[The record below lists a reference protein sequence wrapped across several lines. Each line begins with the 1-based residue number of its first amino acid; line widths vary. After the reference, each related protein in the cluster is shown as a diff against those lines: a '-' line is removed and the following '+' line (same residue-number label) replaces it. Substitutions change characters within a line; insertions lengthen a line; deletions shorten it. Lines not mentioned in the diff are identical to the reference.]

1 MAGEITTNRTN
12 ETQPEINLQV
22 VSGGFGSYLEGILP
36 PNIAA
41 AAGAFGASVSQ
52 IRNITNVPVEK
63 LAQAAMT
70 IETTKGLNINGSD
83 IPAILSEA
91 DQALTLIALGSGPR
105 GQYTTSDFFGCMS
118 GLPYPLREIYN
129 GIRNIQTQRLHNI
142 YNQLFLAVTWEKARI
157 DIRQPYWYVISKA
170 YVPPTPAA
178 NPPNPNYNPTPPDP
192 EPDPDPPYDDAQYTF
207 APTNSPIYWSHPG
220 SPEEYDWYY
229 SIVLSLGEDGG
240 GYGRGTAPNPAVTIS
255 PNNVNASVI
264 ARPGRDDQ
272 LAASMGG
279 GSFGRVSA
287 DINNGG
293 SYLWAHT
300 IQTNWSAGNIYPNET
315 RPFYPPQDD
324 GWVRSNMPRESVTIQ
339 HPPIET
345 LPVSASGDISTLG
358 KNTGGDVYVDP
369 FFTGGSGKI
378 ASGEPGWSWM
388 NSPVQSY
395 ITQANGEIL
404 DIRTNRPRESFLLNK
419 LWDRTGEQLTREQR
433 ARSIGLSP
441 LPVPKDDFL
450 NRFPTTQIVFTDAV
464 PQFALNTKPH
474 MTAQTLEA
482 IVNLCTSGGQSLVG
496 MMRESR
502 NQNKLTAIGIPLDN
516 NISDTITAKENKQLI
531 ANGLLPGTIPAK
543 LEQVRCDDGAILAPS
558 PIGYYDPNTNLYIV
572 TNPGI
577 QPVIDDDGDSILPP
591 QDPDT
596 VDPDFPVF
604 PPVIPDEPGPGTPI
618 DTGEPDFPGSFGGGG
633 FENIIPTELN
643 PPYFSNNV
651 LSSVYSINEAIDDV
665 IRCNCDCW
673 DEL

>member
-1 MAGEITTNRTN
+1 MAGELTANTTN
-12 ETQPEINLQV
+12 ETQPEINIQLVQ
-22 VSGGFGSYLEGILP
+22 GGFGSYLDGILP
-36 PNIAA
+36 PDIAV
-41 AAGAFGASVSQ
+41 AAGAFGASISQ

-83 IPAILSEA
+83 IPTILSEA
-91 DQALTLIALGSGPR
+91 DQALNLIALGSGPR

-118 GLPYPLREIYN
+118 GLPYPLRETYN
-129 GIRNIQTQRLHNI
+129 TIRSIQTQKLHNI
-142 YNQLFLAVTWEKARI
+142 YYQLFLAVTWEKARI
-157 DIRQPYWYVISKA
+157 DIKQPYWYVISKP
-170 YVPPTPAA
+170 YVPPTASA
-178 NPPNPNYNPTPPDP
+178 NPPNPDYQPDP
-192 EPDPDPPYDDAQYTF
+192 EEPDYDPAEYTF
-207 APTNSPIYWSHPG
+207 APTNSPLYWSDPG
-220 SPEEYDWYY
+220 EPEEYDWYY
-229 SIVLSLGEDGG
+229 SLVLSLGEDGG
-240 GYGRGTAPNPAVTIS
+240 GYGRGTAPNPTITIS
-255 PNNVNASVI
+255 PNNVGASGTTNV
-264 ARPGRDDQ
+264 GRNDE
-272 LAASMGG
+272 LAGSMGRG
-279 GSFGRVSA
+279 TFGRVSA
-287 DINNGG
+287 DISNGG

-300 IQTNWSAGNIYPNET
+300 VQTNWSAGNIYPNQT

-324 GWVRSNMPRESVTIQ
+324 NWVRSNMPRESVTIQ

-345 LPVSASGDISTLG
+345 LPVSPSGAISTAG

-388 NSPVQSY
+388 NSPVKSY
-395 ITQANGEIL
+395 IDQANEEIL
-404 DIRTNRPRESFLLNK
+404 AIRNNRPRESFLLNK

-433 ARSIGLSP
+433 ARSIGLAP
-441 LPVPKDDFL
+441 LPVPKDDNL
-450 NRFPTTQIVFTDAV
+450 NRFPTSQIVFTDAV

-516 NISDTITAKENKQLI
+516 NIPDTITSKENKQLI

-543 LEQVRCDDGAILAPS
+543 LEQVRCADGAILAPT
-558 PIGYYDPNTNLYIV
+558 PVGYYNSGSNLYIV
-572 TNPGI
+572 TNPGL
-577 QPVIDDDGDSILPP
+577 QPVIDDDGDSVLPP

-596 VDPDFPVF
+596 VDPNFPEF
-604 PPVIPDEPGPGTPI
+604 PPIIPGDPGPGTPI

-633 FENIIPTELN
+633 FGDILPPELN
-643 PPYFSNNV
+643 PPFFSNNV

-673 DEL
+673 DDL

>member
-1 MAGEITTNRTN
+1 MAGELTTNTAN
-12 ETQPEINLQV
+12 TTEPEINIQLVQ
-22 VSGGFGSYLEGILP
+22 GGFGSYLDGILP
-36 PNIAA
+36 PDIAV
-41 AAGAFGASVSQ
+41 AAGAFGASISQ

-83 IPAILSEA
+83 IPTILSEA
-91 DQALTLIALGSGPR
+91 DQALNLIALGSGPR

-129 GIRNIQTQRLHNI
+129 TIRSIQTQKLHNI

-157 DIRQPYWYVISKA
+157 DIKQPYWYVISKA
-170 YVPPTPAA
+170 YVPPTASP
-178 NPPNPNYNPTPPDP
+178 NPPNPDYQPDP
-192 EPDPDPPYDDAQYTF
+192 EEPDYDPVEYTF
-207 APTNSPIYWSHPG
+207 APTNSPLYWSAPG
-220 SPEEYDWYY
+220 EPEEYDWYY
-229 SIVLSLGEDGG
+229 SLSLTLGEDGG
-240 GYGRGTAPNPAVTIS
+240 GYGRGTAPNPVVTIS
-255 PNNVNASVI
+255 PNNVGASVI
-264 ARPGRDDQ
+264 ASPGRNDE

-287 DINNGG
+287 DISNGG
-293 SYLWAHT
+293 PYLWAHT
-300 IQTNWSAGNIYPNET
+300 VQTNWSAGNIYPNQT

-324 GWVRSNMPRESVTIQ
+324 NWVRSNMPRESVTIQ

-345 LPVSASGDISTLG
+345 LPVSPSGAISTAG

-388 NSPVQSY
+388 NSPVKSY
-395 ITQANGEIL
+395 IDQANEEIL
-404 DIRTNRPRESFLLNK
+404 AIRNNRPRESFLLNK

-433 ARSIGLSP
+433 ARSIGLAP
-441 LPVPKDDFL
+441 LPVPKDDNL
-450 NRFPTTQIVFTDAV
+450 NRFPTSQIVFTDAV

-516 NISDTITAKENKQLI
+516 NIPDTITSKENKQLI

-543 LEQVRCDDGAILAPS
+543 LEQVRCADGAILAPT
-558 PIGYYDPNTNLYIV
+558 PVGYYNSGTNLYIV
-572 TNPGI
+572 TNPGL
-577 QPVIDDDGDSILPP
+577 QPVINDDGDSVLPP

-596 VDPDFPVF
+596 VDPNFPEF
-604 PPVIPDEPGPGTPI
+604 PPIIPGDPGPGTPI
-618 DTGEPDFPGSFGGGG
+618 DTGEPNFPGSFGGGG
-633 FENIIPTELN
+633 FGDIIPPELN
-643 PPYFSNNV
+643 PPFFSNNV
-651 LSSVYSINEAIDDV
+651 LSSVYSINVAIDDV

-673 DEL
+673 DDL

>member
-1 MAGEITTNRTN
+1 MAGELTSNTSN
-12 ETQPEINLQV
+12 ETQPEINIQLVQ
-22 VSGGFGSYLEGILP
+22 GGFGSYLDGILP
-36 PNIAA
+36 PDIAV
-41 AAGAFGASVSQ
+41 AAGAFGASISQ

-91 DQALTLIALGSGPR
+91 DQALNLIALGSGPR

-118 GLPYPLREIYN
+118 GLPYPLRETYN
-129 GIRNIQTQRLHNI
+129 AIRNIQTQKLHNI

-157 DIRQPYWYVISKA
+157 DIAQPYWYVISKP
-170 YVPPTPAA
+170 YVPPTPGPNTA
-178 NPPNPNYNPTPPDP
+178 NPDYQPDP
-192 EPDPDPPYDDAQYTF
+192 EEPDYNPQEYLY
-207 APTNSPIYWSHPG
+207 APTNSPIIWVDPG
-220 SPEEYDWYY
+220 EPEEYDWYY
-229 SIVLSLGEDGG
+229 SLLLSLGEDGG
-240 GYGRGTAPNPAVTIS
+240 GYGRGTAPNPVVTIS
-255 PNNVNASVI
+255 PNNVGASVT
-264 ARPGRDDQ
+264 ANTGRNDE

-287 DINNGG
+287 EINNGN

-300 IQTNWSAGNIYPNET
+300 VQTNWSAGNIYPNQT
-315 RPFYPPQDD
+315 RPFYPPQDAN
-324 GWVRSNMPRESVTIQ
+324 WVRANMPRETISIQ

-345 LPVSASGDISTLG
+345 LPVSPSGAISTAG
-358 KNTGGDVYVDP
+358 KNTVGDIYVDP
-369 FFTGGSGKI
+369 FFGPSGTG
-378 ASGEPGWSWM
+378 GEPGWPWM

-395 ITQANGEIL
+395 IDQANEEIL
-404 DIRTNRPRESFLLNK
+404 AIRNNRPRESFLLNK

-433 ARSIGLSP
+433 ARSIGLAP
-441 LPVPKDDFL
+441 LPVPKDDNL

-516 NISDTITAKENKQLI
+516 NIPDTITSKENKQLI

-543 LEQVRCDDGAILAPS
+543 LEQVRCADGAILAPS
-558 PIGYYDPNTNLYIV
+558 PVGYYDPGTNLYIV

-577 QPVIDDDGDSILPP
+577 QPVIDDDGGPILPP
-591 QDPDT
+591 PD
-596 VDPDFPVF
+596 VDPVDPNFPVF
-604 PPVIPDEPGPGTPI
+604 PPIIPDNPGPGTPI
-618 DTGEPDFPGSFGGGG
+618 DTGESDFPGSFGGGDFG
-633 FENIIPTELN
+633 TIIPPELN

-673 DEL
+673 DDL

>member
-1 MAGEITTNRTN
+1 MAGELTTNTAN
-12 ETQPEINLQV
+12 TTEPEINIQLVQ
-22 VSGGFGSYLEGILP
+22 GGFGSYLDGILP
-36 PNIAA
+36 PDIAV
-41 AAGAFGASVSQ
+41 AAGAFGASISQ

-83 IPAILSEA
+83 IPTILSEA
-91 DQALTLIALGSGPR
+91 DQALNLIALGSGPR

-129 GIRNIQTQRLHNI
+129 TIRGIQTQKLHNI

-157 DIRQPYWYVISKA
+157 DITQPYWYVISKA
-170 YVPPTPAA
+170 YVPPTASP
-178 NPPNPNYNPTPPDP
+178 NPPNPDYQPDP
-192 EPDPDPPYDDAQYTF
+192 EEPDYDPVEYTF
-207 APTNSPIYWSHPG
+207 APTNSPLYWSAPG
-220 SPEEYDWYY
+220 EPKEYDWYY
-229 SIVLSLGEDGG
+229 SLSLTLGEDGG
-240 GYGRGTAPNPAVTIS
+240 GYGRGTAPNPIVTIR
-255 PNNVNASVI
+255 PNNVGASVI
-264 ARPGRDDQ
+264 TSTGRNDE
-272 LAASMGG
+272 LAGSMGRG
-279 GSFGRVSA
+279 TFGRVSA
-287 DINNGG
+287 DISNGG
-293 SYLWAHT
+293 PYLWAHT
-300 IQTNWSAGNIYPNET
+300 VQTNWSAGNIYPNQT

-324 GWVRSNMPRESVTIQ
+324 NWVRSNMPRESVTIQ

-345 LPVSASGDISTLG
+345 LPVSPSGAISTAG

-388 NSPVQSY
+388 NSPVKSY
-395 ITQANGEIL
+395 IDQANEEIL
-404 DIRTNRPRESFLLNK
+404 AIRNNRPRESFLLNK

-433 ARSIGLSP
+433 ARSIGLAP
-441 LPVPKDDFL
+441 LPVPKDDNL
-450 NRFPTTQIVFTDAV
+450 NRFPTSQIVFTDAV

-516 NISDTITAKENKQLI
+516 NIPDTITSKENKQLI

-543 LEQVRCDDGAILAPS
+543 LEQVRCADGAILAPT
-558 PIGYYDPNTNLYIV
+558 PVGYYNSGTNLYIV
-572 TNPGI
+572 TNPGL
-577 QPVIDDDGDSILPP
+577 QPVINDDGDSVLPP

-596 VDPDFPVF
+596 VDPNFPEF
-604 PPVIPDEPGPGTPI
+604 PPIIPGDPGPGTPI
-618 DTGEPDFPGSFGGGG
+618 DTGEPNFPGSFGGGG
-633 FENIIPTELN
+633 FGDIIPPELN
-643 PPYFSNNV
+643 PPFFSNNV

-673 DEL
+673 DDL

>member
-1 MAGEITTNRTN
+1 MAGELTTNTSN
-12 ETQPEINLQV
+12 ETQPEINIQLVQ
-22 VSGGFGSYLEGILP
+22 GGFGSYLDGILP
-36 PNIAA
+36 PDIAV
-41 AAGAFGASVSQ
+41 AAGAFGASISQ

-83 IPAILSEA
+83 IPTILSEA
-91 DQALTLIALGSGPR
+91 DQALNLIALGSGPR

-118 GLPYPLREIYN
+118 GLPYPLRETYN
-129 GIRNIQTQRLHNI
+129 TIRSIQTQKLHNI
-142 YNQLFLAVTWEKARI
+142 YNQLFLAVTWEKARM
-157 DIRQPYWYVISKA
+157 DIKQPYWYVISKP
-170 YVPPTPAA
+170 YVPPTASA
-178 NPPNPNYNPTPPDP
+178 NPPNPDYQPDP
-192 EPDPDPPYDDAQYTF
+192 EEPDYDPAEYTF
-207 APTNSPIYWSHPG
+207 APTNSPLYWSDPG
-220 SPEEYDWYY
+220 EPEEYDWYY
-229 SIVLSLGEDGG
+229 SLTLTLGEDGG
-240 GYGRGTAPNPAVTIS
+240 GYGRGTAPNPVVKIS
-255 PNNVNASVI
+255 PNNVGASVI
-264 ARPGRDDQ
+264 ASPGRNDE
-272 LAASMGG
+272 LAGSMGRG
-279 GSFGRVSA
+279 TFGRVSA
-287 DINNGG
+287 EVNNGEP
-293 SYLWAHT
+293 YLWAHT
-300 IQTNWSAGNIYPNET
+300 VQTNWSAGNIYPNQT

-324 GWVRSNMPRESVTIQ
+324 GWVRANMPRESITIQ

-345 LPVSASGDISTLG
+345 LPVSSSGAISTAG
-358 KNTGGDVYVDP
+358 QNTGGDVYVDP

-378 ASGEPGWSWM
+378 TSGEPGWSWM

-395 ITQANGEIL
+395 IDQANEEIL
-404 DIRTNRPRESFLLNK
+404 AIRNNRPRESFLLNK

-433 ARSIGLSP
+433 ARSIGLAP
-441 LPVPKDDFL
+441 LPVPKDDNL

-482 IVNLCTSGGQSLVG
+482 IANLCTSGGQSLVG

-516 NISDTITAKENKQLI
+516 NIPDTITPKENKQLI

-543 LEQVRCDDGAILAPS
+543 LEQVRCEDGAILAPS
-558 PIGYYDPNTNLYIV
+558 PVGYYDPNTNLYIV

-596 VDPDFPVF
+596 VDPNFPVF
-604 PPVIPDEPGPGTPI
+604 PPIDPREPGPGTPI
-618 DTGEPDFPGSFGGGG
+618 DTGEPDFPGSFGGGDFG
-633 FENIIPTELN
+633 TIIPPELN

-673 DEL
+673 DDL

>member
-1 MAGEITTNRTN
+1 MAGELTANTTN
-12 ETQPEINLQV
+12 ETQPEINIQLVQ
-22 VSGGFGSYLEGILP
+22 GGFGSYLDGILP
-36 PNIAA
+36 PDIAV
-41 AAGAFGASVSQ
+41 AAGAFGASISQ

-83 IPAILSEA
+83 IPTILSEA
-91 DQALTLIALGSGPR
+91 DQALNLIALGSGPR

-118 GLPYPLREIYN
+118 GLPYPLRETYN
-129 GIRNIQTQRLHNI
+129 TIRSIQTQKLHNI

-157 DIRQPYWYVISKA
+157 DIKQPYWYVISKP
-170 YVPPTPAA
+170 YVPPTASA
-178 NPPNPNYNPTPPDP
+178 NPPNPDYQPDP
-192 EPDPDPPYDDAQYTF
+192 EEPDYDPAEYTF
-207 APTNSPIYWSHPG
+207 APTNSPLYWSDPG
-220 SPEEYDWYY
+220 EPEEYDWYY
-229 SIVLSLGEDGG
+229 SLVLSLGEDGG
-240 GYGRGTAPNPAVTIS
+240 GYGRGTAPNPTITIS
-255 PNNVNASVI
+255 PNNVGASGTTNV
-264 ARPGRDDQ
+264 GRNDE
-272 LAASMGG
+272 LAGSMGRG
-279 GSFGRVSA
+279 TFGRVSA
-287 DINNGG
+287 DISNGG

-300 IQTNWSAGNIYPNET
+300 VQTNWSAGNIYPNQT

-324 GWVRSNMPRESVTIQ
+324 NWVRSNMPRESVTIQ

-345 LPVSASGDISTLG
+345 LPVSPSGAISTAG

-388 NSPVQSY
+388 NSPVKSY
-395 ITQANGEIL
+395 IDQANEEIL
-404 DIRTNRPRESFLLNK
+404 AIRNNRPRESFLLNK

-433 ARSIGLSP
+433 ARSIGLAP
-441 LPVPKDDFL
+441 LPVPKDDNL
-450 NRFPTTQIVFTDAV
+450 NRFPTSQIVFTDAV

-516 NISDTITAKENKQLI
+516 NIPDTITSKENKQLI

-543 LEQVRCDDGAILAPS
+543 LEQVRCADGAILAPT
-558 PIGYYDPNTNLYIV
+558 PVGYYNSGSNLYIV
-572 TNPGI
+572 TNPGL
-577 QPVIDDDGDSILPP
+577 QPVIDDDGDSVLPP

-596 VDPDFPVF
+596 VDPNFPEF
-604 PPVIPDEPGPGTPI
+604 PPIIPGDPGPGTPI

-633 FENIIPTELN
+633 FGDIIPPELN
-643 PPYFSNNV
+643 PPFFSNNV

-673 DEL
+673 DDL

>member
-1 MAGEITTNRTN
+1 MAGELTANTTN
-12 ETQPEINLQV
+12 ETQPEINIQLVQ
-22 VSGGFGSYLEGILP
+22 GGFGSYLDGILP
-36 PNIAA
+36 PDIAV
-41 AAGAFGASVSQ
+41 AAGAFGASISQ

-83 IPAILSEA
+83 IPTILSEA
-91 DQALTLIALGSGPR
+91 DQALNLIALGSGPR

-118 GLPYPLREIYN
+118 GLPYPLRETYN
-129 GIRNIQTQRLHNI
+129 TIRSIQTQKLHNI

-157 DIRQPYWYVISKA
+157 DIKQPYWYVISKP
-170 YVPPTPAA
+170 YVPPTASA
-178 NPPNPNYNPTPPDP
+178 NPPNPDYQPDP
-192 EPDPDPPYDDAQYTF
+192 EEPDYDPAEYTF
-207 APTNSPIYWSHPG
+207 APTNSPLYWSDPG
-220 SPEEYDWYY
+220 EPEEYDWYY
-229 SIVLSLGEDGG
+229 SLVLSLGEDGG
-240 GYGRGTAPNPAVTIS
+240 GYGRGTAPNPVVTIS
-255 PNNVNASVI
+255 PNNVGASVI
-264 ARPGRDDQ
+264 TSTGRNDE
-272 LAASMGG
+272 LAGSMGRG
-279 GSFGRVSA
+279 TFGRVSA
-287 DINNGG
+287 EVNNGG

-300 IQTNWSAGNIYPNET
+300 VQTNWSAGNIYPNQT

-324 GWVRSNMPRESVTIQ
+324 NWVRSNMPRESVTIQ

-345 LPVSASGDISTLG
+345 LPVSPSGAISTAG

-388 NSPVQSY
+388 NSPVKSY
-395 ITQANGEIL
+395 IDQANEEIL
-404 DIRTNRPRESFLLNK
+404 AIRNNRPRESFLLNK

-433 ARSIGLSP
+433 ARSIGLAP
-441 LPVPKDDFL
+441 LPVPKDDNL
-450 NRFPTTQIVFTDAV
+450 NRFPTSQIVFTDAV

-516 NISDTITAKENKQLI
+516 NIPDTITSKENKQLI

-543 LEQVRCDDGAILAPS
+543 LEQVRCADGAILAPT
-558 PIGYYDPNTNLYIV
+558 PVGYYNSGSNLYIV
-572 TNPGI
+572 TNPGL
-577 QPVIDDDGDSILPP
+577 QPVIDDDGDSVLPP

-596 VDPDFPVF
+596 VDPNFPEF
-604 PPVIPDEPGPGTPI
+604 PPIIPGDPGPGTPI

-633 FENIIPTELN
+633 FGDILPPELN
-643 PPYFSNNV
+643 PPFFSNNV

-673 DEL
+673 DDL

>member
-1 MAGEITTNRTN
+1 MAGELTANTTN
-12 ETQPEINLQV
+12 ETQPEINIQLVQ
-22 VSGGFGSYLEGILP
+22 GGFGSYLDGILP
-36 PNIAA
+36 PDIAV
-41 AAGAFGASVSQ
+41 AAGAFGASISQ

-83 IPAILSEA
+83 IPTILSEA
-91 DQALTLIALGSGPR
+91 DQALNLIALGSGPR

-129 GIRNIQTQRLHNI
+129 TIRGIQTQKLHNI

-157 DIRQPYWYVISKA
+157 DITQPYWYVISKA
-170 YVPPTPAA
+170 YVPPTASP
-178 NPPNPNYNPTPPDP
+178 NPPNPDYQPDP
-192 EPDPDPPYDDAQYTF
+192 EEPDYDPVEYTF
-207 APTNSPIYWSHPG
+207 APTNSPLYWSAPG
-220 SPEEYDWYY
+220 EPEEYDWYY
-229 SIVLSLGEDGG
+229 SLSLTLGEDGG
-240 GYGRGTAPNPAVTIS
+240 GYGRGTAPNPIVTIR
-255 PNNVNASVI
+255 PNNVGASVI
-264 ARPGRDDQ
+264 TSTGRNDE
-272 LAASMGG
+272 LAGSMGRG
-279 GSFGRVSA
+279 TFGRVSA
-287 DINNGG
+287 DISNGG
-293 SYLWAHT
+293 PYLWAHT
-300 IQTNWSAGNIYPNET
+300 VQTNWSAGNIYPNQT

-324 GWVRSNMPRESVTIQ
+324 NWVRSNMPRESVTIQ

-345 LPVSASGDISTLG
+345 LPVSPSGAISTAG

-388 NSPVQSY
+388 NSPVKSY
-395 ITQANGEIL
+395 IDQANEEIL
-404 DIRTNRPRESFLLNK
+404 AIRNNRPRESFLLNK

-433 ARSIGLSP
+433 ARSIGLAP
-441 LPVPKDDFL
+441 LPVPKDDNL
-450 NRFPTTQIVFTDAV
+450 NRFPTSQIVFTDAV

-516 NISDTITAKENKQLI
+516 NIPDTITSKENKQLI

-543 LEQVRCDDGAILAPS
+543 LEQVRCADGAILAPT
-558 PIGYYDPNTNLYIV
+558 PVGYYNSGTNLYIV
-572 TNPGI
+572 TNPGL
-577 QPVIDDDGDSILPP
+577 QPVINDDGDSVLPP

-596 VDPDFPVF
+596 VDPNFPEF
-604 PPVIPDEPGPGTPI
+604 PPIIPGDPGPGTPI
-618 DTGEPDFPGSFGGGG
+618 DTGEPNFPGSFGGGG
-633 FENIIPTELN
+633 FGDIIPPELN

-673 DEL
+673 DDL

>member
-1 MAGEITTNRTN
+1 MAGELTANTTN
-12 ETQPEINLQV
+12 ETQPEINIQLVQ
-22 VSGGFGSYLEGILP
+22 GGFGSYLDGILP
-36 PNIAA
+36 PDIAV
-41 AAGAFGASVSQ
+41 AAGAFGASISQ

-83 IPAILSEA
+83 IPTILSEA
-91 DQALTLIALGSGPR
+91 DQALNLIALGSGPR

-118 GLPYPLREIYN
+118 GLPYPLRETYN
-129 GIRNIQTQRLHNI
+129 TIRSIQTQKLHNI

-157 DIRQPYWYVISKA
+157 DIKQPYWYVISKP
-170 YVPPTPAA
+170 YVPPTASA
-178 NPPNPNYNPTPPDP
+178 NPPNPDYQPDP
-192 EPDPDPPYDDAQYTF
+192 EEPDYDPAEYTF
-207 APTNSPIYWSHPG
+207 APTNSPLYWSDPG
-220 SPEEYDWYY
+220 EPEEYDWYY
-229 SIVLSLGEDGG
+229 SLVLSLGEDGG
-240 GYGRGTAPNPAVTIS
+240 GYGRGTAPNPIVTIR
-255 PNNVNASVI
+255 PNNVGASVI
-264 ARPGRDDQ
+264 TSTGRNDE
-272 LAASMGG
+272 LAGSMGRG
-279 GSFGRVSA
+279 TFGRVSA
-287 DINNGG
+287 DISNGG
-293 SYLWAHT
+293 PYLWAHT
-300 IQTNWSAGNIYPNET
+300 VQTNWSAGNIYPNQT

-324 GWVRSNMPRESVTIQ
+324 NWVRSNMPRESVTIQ

-345 LPVSASGDISTLG
+345 LPVSPSGAISTAG

-378 ASGEPGWSWM
+378 ASGEPGWAWM
-388 NSPVQSY
+388 NSPVKSY
-395 ITQANGEIL
+395 IDQANEEIL
-404 DIRTNRPRESFLLNK
+404 AIRNNRPRESFLLNK

-433 ARSIGLSP
+433 ARSIGLAP
-441 LPVPKDDFL
+441 LPVPKDDNL
-450 NRFPTTQIVFTDAV
+450 NRFPTSQIVFTDAV

-516 NISDTITAKENKQLI
+516 NIPDTITSKENKQLI

-543 LEQVRCDDGAILAPS
+543 LEQVRCADGAILAPT
-558 PIGYYDPNTNLYIV
+558 PVGYYNSGTNLYIV
-572 TNPGI
+572 TNPGL
-577 QPVIDDDGDSILPP
+577 QPVINDDGDSVLPP

-596 VDPDFPVF
+596 VDPNFPEF
-604 PPVIPDEPGPGTPI
+604 PPIIPGDPGPGTPI

-633 FENIIPTELN
+633 FGDIIPPELN
-643 PPYFSNNV
+643 PPFFSNNV

>member
-1 MAGEITTNRTN
+1 MAGELTTNTAN
-12 ETQPEINLQV
+12 TTEPEINLQV
-22 VSGGFGSYLEGILP
+22 ISRGFGSYLDGILP
-36 PNIAA
+36 PDIAA

-83 IPAILSEA
+83 IPTILSEA
-91 DQALTLIALGSGPR
+91 DQALNLIALGSGPR

-129 GIRNIQTQRLHNI
+129 TIRSIQTQKLHNI

-157 DIRQPYWYVISKA
+157 DIKQPYWYVISKP
-170 YVPPTPAA
+170 YVPPTPGPNTA
-178 NPPNPNYNPTPPDP
+178 NPDYQPDP
-192 EPDPDPPYDDAQYTF
+192 EEPDYDPQEYLY
-207 APTNSPIYWSHPG
+207 APTNSPIIWVDPG
-220 SPEEYDWYY
+220 EPEEYDWYY
-229 SIVLSLGEDGG
+229 SLTLNLGEDGG
-240 GYGRGTAPNPAVTIS
+240 GYGRGTAPNPAVVIS
-255 PNNVNASVI
+255 PNNVGASVVTTV
-264 ARPGRDDQ
+264 GRDDAT
-272 LAASMGG
+272 AASMGG
-279 GSFGRVSA
+279 GTFGRVSA

-300 IQTNWSAGNIYPNET
+300 VQTNWSAGNIYPNQT
-315 RPFYPPQDD
+315 VPFYPPQSD
-324 GWVRSNMPRESVTIQ
+324 GWVQSNMPRESITIQ

-345 LPVSASGDISTLG
+345 LPVSASGAISTSG
-358 KNTGGDVYVDP
+358 QNTGGDIYVDP
-369 FFTGGSGKI
+369 FFTGGSGLI

-395 ITQANGEIL
+395 IDQANEEIL
-404 DIRTNRPRESFLLNK
+404 AIRNNRPRESFLLNK

-441 LPVPKDDFL
+441 LPVPKDDNL

-516 NISDTITAKENKQLI
+516 NIPDTITAKENKQLI

-558 PIGYYDPNTNLYIV
+558 PIGYYNPGTNLYIV

-577 QPVIDDDGDSILPP
+577 VPVVDDDGNTILPP
-591 QDPDT
+591 PDVDA

-604 PPVIPDEPGPGTPI
+604 PPIIPGDPGPGTPI
-618 DTGEPDFPGSFGGGG
+618 DTGEPDFPGSFGGGDFG
-633 FENIIPTELN
+633 TIIPPELN

-673 DEL
+673 DDL

>member
-1 MAGEITTNRTN
+1 MAGELTTNTAN
-12 ETQPEINLQV
+12 TTEPEINIQLVQ
-22 VSGGFGSYLEGILP
+22 GGFGSYLDGILP
-36 PNIAA
+36 PDIAV
-41 AAGAFGASVSQ
+41 AAGAFGASISQ

-83 IPAILSEA
+83 IPTILSEA
-91 DQALTLIALGSGPR
+91 DQALNLIALGSGPR

-129 GIRNIQTQRLHNI
+129 TIRGIQTQKLHNI

-157 DIRQPYWYVISKA
+157 DITQPYWYVISKA
-170 YVPPTPAA
+170 YVPPTASP
-178 NPPNPNYNPTPPDP
+178 NPPNPDYQPDP
-192 EPDPDPPYDDAQYTF
+192 EEPDYDPVEYTF
-207 APTNSPIYWSHPG
+207 APTNSPLYWSAPG
-220 SPEEYDWYY
+220 EPEEYDWYY
-229 SIVLSLGEDGG
+229 SLSLTLGEDGG
-240 GYGRGTAPNPAVTIS
+240 GYGRGTAPNPIVTIR
-255 PNNVNASVI
+255 PNNVGASVI
-264 ARPGRDDQ
+264 TSTGRNDE
-272 LAASMGG
+272 LAGSMGRG
-279 GSFGRVSA
+279 TFGRVSA
-287 DINNGG
+287 DISNGG
-293 SYLWAHT
+293 PYLWAHT
-300 IQTNWSAGNIYPNET
+300 VQTNWSAGNIYPNQT

-324 GWVRSNMPRESVTIQ
+324 NWVRSNMPRESVTIQ

-345 LPVSASGDISTLG
+345 LPVSPSGAISTAG

-388 NSPVQSY
+388 NSPVKSY
-395 ITQANGEIL
+395 IDQANEEIL
-404 DIRTNRPRESFLLNK
+404 AIRNNRPRESFLLNK

-433 ARSIGLSP
+433 ARSIGLAP
-441 LPVPKDDFL
+441 LPVPKDDNL
-450 NRFPTTQIVFTDAV
+450 NRFPTSQIVFTDAV

-516 NISDTITAKENKQLI
+516 NIPDTITSKENKQLI

-543 LEQVRCDDGAILAPS
+543 LEQVRCADGAILAPT
-558 PIGYYDPNTNLYIV
+558 PVGYYNSGTNLYIV
-572 TNPGI
+572 TNPGL
-577 QPVIDDDGDSILPP
+577 QPVINDDGDSVLPP

-596 VDPDFPVF
+596 VDPNFPEF
-604 PPVIPDEPGPGTPI
+604 PPIIPGDPGPGTPI
-618 DTGEPDFPGSFGGGG
+618 DTGEPNFPGSFGGGG
-633 FENIIPTELN
+633 FGDIIPPELN
-643 PPYFSNNV
+643 PPFFSNNV

-673 DEL
+673 DDL

>member
-1 MAGEITTNRTN
+1 MAGELTANTTN
-12 ETQPEINLQV
+12 ETQPEINIQLVQ
-22 VSGGFGSYLEGILP
+22 GGFGSYLDGILP
-36 PNIAA
+36 PDIAV
-41 AAGAFGASVSQ
+41 AAGAFGASISQ

-83 IPAILSEA
+83 IPTILSEA
-91 DQALTLIALGSGPR
+91 DQALNLIALGSGPR

-118 GLPYPLREIYN
+118 GLPYPLRETYN
-129 GIRNIQTQRLHNI
+129 TIRSIQTQKLHNI

-157 DIRQPYWYVISKA
+157 DIKQPYWYVISKP
-170 YVPPTPAA
+170 YVPPTASA
-178 NPPNPNYNPTPPDP
+178 NPPNPDYQPDP
-192 EPDPDPPYDDAQYTF
+192 EEPDYDPAEYTF
-207 APTNSPIYWSHPG
+207 APTNSPLYWSDPG
-220 SPEEYDWYY
+220 EPEEYDWYY
-229 SIVLSLGEDGG
+229 SLVLSLGEDGG
-240 GYGRGTAPNPAVTIS
+240 GYGRGTAPNPVVTIS
-255 PNNVNASVI
+255 PNNVGASVI
-264 ARPGRDDQ
+264 TSTGRNDE
-272 LAASMGG
+272 LAGSMGRG
-279 GSFGRVSA
+279 TFGRVSA
-287 DINNGG
+287 DISNGG

-300 IQTNWSAGNIYPNET
+300 VQTNWSAGNIYPNQT

-324 GWVRSNMPRESVTIQ
+324 NWVRSNMPRESVTIQ

-345 LPVSASGDISTLG
+345 LPVSPSGAISTAG

-388 NSPVQSY
+388 NSPVKSY
-395 ITQANGEIL
+395 IDQANEEIL
-404 DIRTNRPRESFLLNK
+404 AIRNNRPRESFLLNK

-433 ARSIGLSP
+433 ARSIGLAP
-441 LPVPKDDFL
+441 LPVPKDDNL
-450 NRFPTTQIVFTDAV
+450 NRFPTSQIVFTDAV

-516 NISDTITAKENKQLI
+516 NIPDTITPKENKQLI

-543 LEQVRCDDGAILAPS
+543 LEQVRCADGAILAPT
-558 PIGYYDPNTNLYIV
+558 PVGYYNSGSNLYIV
-572 TNPGI
+572 TNPGL
-577 QPVIDDDGDSILPP
+577 QPVIDDDGDSVLPP

-596 VDPDFPVF
+596 VDPNFPEF
-604 PPVIPDEPGPGTPI
+604 PPIIPGDPGPGTPI

-633 FENIIPTELN
+633 FGDIFPPELN
-643 PPYFSNNV
+643 PPFFSNNV

-673 DEL
+673 DDL

>member
-1 MAGEITTNRTN
+1 MAGELTANTTN
-12 ETQPEINLQV
+12 ETQPEINIQLVQ
-22 VSGGFGSYLEGILP
+22 GGFGSYLDGILP
-36 PNIAA
+36 PDIAV
-41 AAGAFGASVSQ
+41 AAGAFGASISQ

-83 IPAILSEA
+83 IPTILSEA
-91 DQALTLIALGSGPR
+91 DQALNLIALGSGPR

-129 GIRNIQTQRLHNI
+129 TIRGIQTQKLHNI

-157 DIRQPYWYVISKA
+157 DITQPYWYVISKA
-170 YVPPTPAA
+170 YVPPTASP
-178 NPPNPNYNPTPPDP
+178 NPPNPDYQPDP
-192 EPDPDPPYDDAQYTF
+192 EEPDYDPVEYTF
-207 APTNSPIYWSHPG
+207 APTNSPLYWSAPG
-220 SPEEYDWYY
+220 EPEEYDWYY
-229 SIVLSLGEDGG
+229 SLSLTLGEDGG
-240 GYGRGTAPNPAVTIS
+240 GYGRGTAPNPIVTIR
-255 PNNVNASVI
+255 PNNVGASVI
-264 ARPGRDDQ
+264 TSTGRNDE
-272 LAASMGG
+272 LAGSMGRG
-279 GSFGRVSA
+279 TFGRVSA
-287 DINNGG
+287 DISNGG
-293 SYLWAHT
+293 PYLWAHT
-300 IQTNWSAGNIYPNET
+300 VQTNWSAGNIYPNQT

-324 GWVRSNMPRESVTIQ
+324 NWVRSNMPRESVTIQ

-345 LPVSASGDISTLG
+345 LPVSPSGAISTAG

-388 NSPVQSY
+388 NSPVKSY
-395 ITQANGEIL
+395 IDQANEEIL
-404 DIRTNRPRESFLLNK
+404 AIRNNRPRESFLLNK

-433 ARSIGLSP
+433 ARSIGLAP
-441 LPVPKDDFL
+441 LPVPKDDNL
-450 NRFPTTQIVFTDAV
+450 NRFPTSQIVFTDAV

-516 NISDTITAKENKQLI
+516 NIPDTITSKENKQLI

-543 LEQVRCDDGAILAPS
+543 LEQVRCADGAILAPT
-558 PIGYYDPNTNLYIV
+558 PVGYYNSGTNLYIV
-572 TNPGI
+572 TNPGL
-577 QPVIDDDGDSILPP
+577 QPVINDDGDSVLPP

-596 VDPDFPVF
+596 VDPNFPEF
-604 PPVIPDEPGPGTPI
+604 PPIIPGDPGPGTPI
-618 DTGEPDFPGSFGGGG
+618 DTGEPNFPGSFGGGG
-633 FENIIPTELN
+633 FGDIIPPELN
-643 PPYFSNNV
+643 PPFFSNNV

-673 DEL
+673 DDL

>member
-1 MAGEITTNRTN
+1 MAGELTANTTN
-12 ETQPEINLQV
+12 ETQPEINIQLVQ
-22 VSGGFGSYLEGILP
+22 GGFGSYLDGILP
-36 PNIAA
+36 PDIAV
-41 AAGAFGASVSQ
+41 AAGAFGASINQ
-52 IRNITNVPVEK
+52 IRNVTNVPVEK

-83 IPAILSEA
+83 IPTILAEA
-91 DQALTLIALGSGPR
+91 DQALNLIALGSGPR

-129 GIRNIQTQRLHNI
+129 SIRSIQTQKLHNI

-157 DIRQPYWYVISKA
+157 DIKQPYWYVISKP
-170 YVPPTPAA
+170 YVPPTASA
-178 NPPNPNYNPTPPDP
+178 NPPNPNYQ
-192 EPDPDPPYDDAQYTF
+192 PDPDQPNYDPAEYTF
-207 APTNSPIYWSHPG
+207 APTDSPLYWSDPG
-220 SPEEYDWYY
+220 EPEEYDWYY
-229 SIVLSLGEDGG
+229 SLTLSLGQDGG
-240 GYGRGTAPNPAVTIS
+240 GYGRGTAPNPVVTVA
-255 PNNVNASVI
+255 PNNVGASV
-264 ARPGRDDQ
+264 ATTVGRDDQ
-272 LAASMGG
+272 YAASMGG
-279 GSFGRVSA
+279 GSFGRVGA
-287 DINNGG
+287 EINNGG
-293 SYLWAHT
+293 SHLWAHT
-300 IQTNWSAGNIYPNET
+300 VQTNWSAGNIYPNQT

-324 GWVRSNMPRESVTIQ
+324 GWVRANMPRESITIQ

-345 LPVSASGDISTLG
+345 LPVSVSGAISTSG
-358 KNTGGDVYVDP
+358 QNTSGDVYVDP
-369 FFTGGSGKI
+369 FFTGGSGLI
-378 ASGEPGWSWM
+378 VSGESGWSWM

-395 ITQANGEIL
+395 IDQANEEIL
-404 DIRTNRPRESFLLNK
+404 AIRNNKPRESFLLNK

-433 ARSIGLSP
+433 ARSIGLAP
-441 LPVPKDDFL
+441 LPVPKDDNI

-464 PQFALNTKPH
+464 PQYALNTKPH

-516 NISDTITAKENKQLI
+516 NIPDTITPKENKQLI

-543 LEQVRCDDGAILAPS
+543 LEQVRCADGAILAPS
-558 PIGYYDPNTNLYIV
+558 PVGYYDPGTNAYVI

-577 QPVIDDDGDSILPP
+577 QPVIDNNGTSILPP
-591 QDPDT
+591 QDPDL
-596 VDPDFPVF
+596 VDPNFPVF
-604 PPVIPDEPGPGTPI
+604 PPILPDNPGPGTPI
-618 DTGEPDFPGSFGGGG
+618 DTGEPDFPGSFGGGDFG
-633 FENIIPTELN
+633 TVIPPELN

-673 DEL
+673 DDL

>member
-1 MAGEITTNRTN
+1 MAGELTTNTAN
-12 ETQPEINLQV
+12 ETQPEINIQLVQ
-22 VSGGFGSYLEGILP
+22 GGFGSYLDGILP
-36 PNIAA
+36 PDIAV
-41 AAGAFGASVSQ
+41 AAGAFGASISQ

-83 IPAILSEA
+83 IPTILSEA
-91 DQALTLIALGSGPR
+91 DQALNLIALGSGPR

-118 GLPYPLREIYN
+118 GLPYPLRETYN
-129 GIRNIQTQRLHNI
+129 AIRSIQTQKLHNI

-157 DIRQPYWYVISKA
+157 DITQPYWYVISKP
-170 YVPPTPAA
+170 YVPPTASA
-178 NPPNPNYNPTPPDP
+178 NPPNPNYQPDP
-192 EPDPDPPYDDAQYTF
+192 TQPNYDPNQYTF
-207 APTNSPIYWSHPG
+207 APTNSPLYWSSPG

-229 SIVLSLGEDGG
+229 SLSLTLGEDGG
-240 GYGRGTAPNPAVTIS
+240 GYGRGTAPNPVVTIS
-255 PNNVNASVI
+255 PNNVGAAVI
-264 ARPGRDDQ
+264 ATPGRNDE

-279 GSFGRVSA
+279 GSFGRISTEI
-287 DINNGG
+287 DNGIP
-293 SYLWAHT
+293 YIWANT
-300 IQTNWSAGNIYPNET
+300 VQTNWSSGNIYPNQT
-315 RPFYPPQDD
+315 RPFYPPQDAS
-324 GWVRSNMPRESVTIQ
+324 WVRANMPREKISIQ

-345 LPVSASGDISTLG
+345 LPVSPSGAISTAG
-358 KNTGGDVYVDP
+358 KNTAGDTYVDK
-369 FFTGGSGKI
+369 FFIGGTGLIS
-378 ASGEPGWSWM
+378 SGEPGWSWM

-395 ITQANGEIL
+395 IDQANEEIL
-404 DIRTNRPRESFLLNK
+404 AIRNNRPRESSLLNK

-433 ARSIGLSP
+433 ARSIGLAP
-441 LPVPKDDFL
+441 LPVPRDDNL

-516 NISDTITAKENKQLI
+516 NIPDTITSKENKQLI

-543 LEQVRCDDGAILAPS
+543 LEQVRCADGAILAPS
-558 PIGYYDPNTNLYIV
+558 PVGYYDPGTNLYIV

-596 VDPDFPVF
+596 VDPNFPVF
-604 PPVIPDEPGPGTPI
+604 PPIIPDNPGPGTPI
-618 DTGEPDFPGSFGGGG
+618 DTGEPDFPGSFGGGDFG
-633 FENIIPTELN
+633 TIILPELN

-673 DEL
+673 DDL

>member
-1 MAGEITTNRTN
+1 MAGELTANTTN
-12 ETQPEINLQV
+12 ETQPEINIQLVQ
-22 VSGGFGSYLEGILP
+22 GGFGSYLDGILP
-36 PNIAA
+36 PDIAV
-41 AAGAFGASVSQ
+41 AAGAFGASISQ

-83 IPAILSEA
+83 IPTILSEA
-91 DQALTLIALGSGPR
+91 DQALNLIALGSGPR

-118 GLPYPLREIYN
+118 GLPYPLRETYN
-129 GIRNIQTQRLHNI
+129 TIRSIQTQKLHNI

-157 DIRQPYWYVISKA
+157 DIKQPYWYVISKA
-170 YVPPTPAA
+170 YVPPTASP
-178 NPPNPNYNPTPPDP
+178 NPPNPDYQPDP
-192 EPDPDPPYDDAQYTF
+192 EEPDYDPVEYTF
-207 APTNSPIYWSHPG
+207 APTNSPLYWSAPG
-220 SPEEYDWYY
+220 EPEEYDWYY
-229 SIVLSLGEDGG
+229 SLSLTLGEDGG
-240 GYGRGTAPNPAVTIS
+240 GYGRGTAPNPIVTIR
-255 PNNVNASVI
+255 PNNVGAYVI
-264 ARPGRDDQ
+264 TSTGRNDE
-272 LAASMGG
+272 LAGSMGRG
-279 GSFGRVSA
+279 TFGRVSA
-287 DINNGG
+287 DISNGG
-293 SYLWAHT
+293 PYLWAHT
-300 IQTNWSAGNIYPNET
+300 VQTNWSAGNIYPNQT

-324 GWVRSNMPRESVTIQ
+324 NWVRSNMPRESVTIQ

-345 LPVSASGDISTLG
+345 LPVSPSGAISTAG

-388 NSPVQSY
+388 NSPVKSY
-395 ITQANGEIL
+395 IDQANEEIL
-404 DIRTNRPRESFLLNK
+404 AIRNNRPRESFLLNK

-433 ARSIGLSP
+433 ARSIGLAP
-441 LPVPKDDFL
+441 LPVPKDDNL
-450 NRFPTTQIVFTDAV
+450 NRFPTSQIVFTDAV

-516 NISDTITAKENKQLI
+516 NIPDTITSKENKQLI

-543 LEQVRCDDGAILAPS
+543 LEQVRCADGAILAPT
-558 PIGYYDPNTNLYIV
+558 PVGYYNSGSNLYIV
-572 TNPGI
+572 TNPGL
-577 QPVIDDDGDSILPP
+577 QPVIDDDGDSVLPP

-596 VDPDFPVF
+596 VDPNFPEF
-604 PPVIPDEPGPGTPI
+604 PPIIPGDPGPGTPI

-633 FENIIPTELN
+633 FGDILPPELN
-643 PPYFSNNV
+643 PPFFSNNV

-673 DEL
+673 DDL

>member
-1 MAGEITTNRTN
+1 MAGELTANTTN
-12 ETQPEINLQV
+12 ETQPEINIQLVQ
-22 VSGGFGSYLEGILP
+22 GGFGSYLDGILP
-36 PNIAA
+36 PDIAV
-41 AAGAFGASVSQ
+41 AAGAFGASISQ

-83 IPAILSEA
+83 IPTILSEA
-91 DQALTLIALGSGPR
+91 DQALNLIALGSGPR

-118 GLPYPLREIYN
+118 GLPYPLRETYN
-129 GIRNIQTQRLHNI
+129 TIRSIQTQKLHNI

-157 DIRQPYWYVISKA
+157 DIKQPYWYVISKA
-170 YVPPTPAA
+170 YVPPTASP
-178 NPPNPNYNPTPPDP
+178 NPPNPDYQPDP
-192 EPDPDPPYDDAQYTF
+192 EEPDYDPVEYTF
-207 APTNSPIYWSHPG
+207 APTNSPLYWSAPG
-220 SPEEYDWYY
+220 EPEEYDWYY
-229 SIVLSLGEDGG
+229 SLSLTLGEDGG
-240 GYGRGTAPNPAVTIS
+240 GYGRGTAPNPIVTIR
-255 PNNVNASVI
+255 PNNVGASVI
-264 ARPGRDDQ
+264 TSTGRNDE
-272 LAASMGG
+272 LAGSMGRG
-279 GSFGRVSA
+279 TFGRVSA
-287 DINNGG
+287 DISNGG
-293 SYLWAHT
+293 PYLWAHT
-300 IQTNWSAGNIYPNET
+300 VQTNWSAGNIYPNQT

-324 GWVRSNMPRESVTIQ
+324 NWVRSNMPRESVTIQ

-345 LPVSASGDISTLG
+345 LPVSPSGAISTAG

-388 NSPVQSY
+388 NSPVKSY
-395 ITQANGEIL
+395 IDQANEEIL
-404 DIRTNRPRESFLLNK
+404 AIRNNRPRESFLLNK

-433 ARSIGLSP
+433 ARSIGLAP
-441 LPVPKDDFL
+441 LPVPKDDNL

-516 NISDTITAKENKQLI
+516 NIPDTITSKENKQLI

-543 LEQVRCDDGAILAPS
+543 LEQVRCADGAILAPT
-558 PIGYYDPNTNLYIV
+558 PVGYYNSGTNLYIV
-572 TNPGI
+572 TNPGL
-577 QPVIDDDGDSILPP
+577 QPVINDDGDSVLPP

-596 VDPDFPVF
+596 VDPNFPEF
-604 PPVIPDEPGPGTPI
+604 PPIIPGDPGPGTPI
-618 DTGEPDFPGSFGGGG
+618 DTGEPNFPGSFGGGG
-633 FENIIPTELN
+633 FGDIIPPELN
-643 PPYFSNNV
+643 PPFFSNNV

-673 DEL
+673 DDL

>member
-1 MAGEITTNRTN
+1 MAGELTTNTSTTT
-12 ETQPEINLQV
+12 EPEINLQV
-22 VSGGFGSYLEGILP
+22 IAKGFGSYLDGILP
-36 PNIAA
+36 PDIAA

-83 IPAILSEA
+83 IPTILSEA
-91 DQALTLIALGSGPR
+91 DQALNLIALGSGPR

-118 GLPYPLREIYN
+118 GLPYPLREIYSA
-129 GIRNIQTQRLHNI
+129 IRSIQTQKLHNI

-157 DIRQPYWYVISKA
+157 DITQPYWYVISKP
-170 YVPPTPAA
+170 YVPPTPGP
-178 NPPNPNYNPTPPDP
+178 NTPNPDYQPDP
-192 EPDPDPPYDDAQYTF
+192 EEPDYNPQEYLY
-207 APTNSPIYWSHPG
+207 APTNSPIIWVDPG
-220 SPEEYDWYY
+220 EPEEYDWYY
-229 SIVLSLGEDGG
+229 SLVLSLGEDGG
-240 GYGRGTAPNPAVTIS
+240 GYGRGTAPNPLVTIS
-255 PNNVNASVI
+255 PNNVGASVT
-264 ARPGRDDQ
+264 ANTGRNDE

-279 GSFGRVSA
+279 GSFGRISA

-300 IQTNWSAGNIYPNET
+300 VQTNWSAGNIYPNQT
-315 RPFYPPQDD
+315 RPFYPPQDA
-324 GWVRSNMPRESVTIQ
+324 GWVRANMPRESISIQ

-345 LPVSASGDISTLG
+345 LPVSASGAISTDG
-358 KNTGGDVYVDP
+358 KNTGGDIYVDP
-369 FFTGGSGKI
+369 FFGPSGTG
-378 ASGEPGWSWM
+378 GEPGWSWM

-395 ITQANGEIL
+395 IDQANEEIL
-404 DIRTNRPRESFLLNK
+404 AIRTNKPRESFLLNK

-433 ARSIGLSP
+433 ARSIGLAP
-441 LPVPKDDFL
+441 LPVPKDDNL

-516 NISDTITAKENKQLI
+516 NIPDTITAKENKQLI

-558 PIGYYDPNTNLYIV
+558 PIGYWNPNTNLYIV

-577 QPVIDDDGDSILPP
+577 QPVIDDDGNPILPP
-591 QDPDT
+591 PEIDP
-596 VDPDFPVF
+596 VDPNFPVF
-604 PPVIPDEPGPGTPI
+604 PPVIPGDPGPGTPI
-618 DTGEPDFPGSFGGGG
+618 DTGEPDFPGSFGGGDFG
-633 FENIIPTELN
+633 TIIPPELN

-651 LSSVYSINEAIDDV
+651 LSSVYSINEAISDV

-673 DEL
+673 DDL

>member
-1 MAGEITTNRTN
+1 MAGELTANTTN
-12 ETQPEINLQV
+12 ETQPEINIQLVQ
-22 VSGGFGSYLEGILP
+22 GGFGSYLDGILP
-36 PNIAA
+36 PDIAV
-41 AAGAFGASVSQ
+41 AAGAFGASISQ

-83 IPAILSEA
+83 IPTILSEA
-91 DQALTLIALGSGPR
+91 DQALNLIALGSGPR

-118 GLPYPLREIYN
+118 GLPYPLRETYN
-129 GIRNIQTQRLHNI
+129 TIRSIQTQKLHNI

-157 DIRQPYWYVISKA
+157 DIKQPYWYVISKA
-170 YVPPTPAA
+170 YVPPTASP
-178 NPPNPNYNPTPPDP
+178 NPPNPDYQPDP
-192 EPDPDPPYDDAQYTF
+192 EEPDYDPVEYTF
-207 APTNSPIYWSHPG
+207 APTNSPLYWSAPG
-220 SPEEYDWYY
+220 EPEEYDWYY
-229 SIVLSLGEDGG
+229 SLSLTLGEDGG
-240 GYGRGTAPNPAVTIS
+240 GYGRGTAPNPIVTIR
-255 PNNVNASVI
+255 PNNVGASVI
-264 ARPGRDDQ
+264 TSTGRNDE
-272 LAASMGG
+272 LAGSMGRG
-279 GSFGRVSA
+279 TFGRVSA
-287 DINNGG
+287 DISNGG
-293 SYLWAHT
+293 PYLWAHT
-300 IQTNWSAGNIYPNET
+300 VQTNWSAGNIYPNQT

-324 GWVRSNMPRESVTIQ
+324 NWVRSNMPRESVTIQ

-345 LPVSASGDISTLG
+345 LPVSPSGAISTAG

-378 ASGEPGWSWM
+378 ASGEPGWAWM
-388 NSPVQSY
+388 NSPVKSY
-395 ITQANGEIL
+395 IDQANEEIL
-404 DIRTNRPRESFLLNK
+404 AIRNNRPRESFLLNK

-433 ARSIGLSP
+433 ARSIGLAP
-441 LPVPKDDFL
+441 LPVPKDDNL

-516 NISDTITAKENKQLI
+516 NIPDTITSKENKQLI

-543 LEQVRCDDGAILAPS
+543 LEQVRCADGAILAPT
-558 PIGYYDPNTNLYIV
+558 PVGYYNSGTNLYIV
-572 TNPGI
+572 TNPGL
-577 QPVIDDDGDSILPP
+577 QPVINDDGDSVLPP

-596 VDPDFPVF
+596 VDPNFPEF
-604 PPVIPDEPGPGTPI
+604 PPIIPGDPGPGTPI
-618 DTGEPDFPGSFGGGG
+618 DTGEPNFPGSFGGGG
-633 FENIIPTELN
+633 FGDIIPPELN
-643 PPYFSNNV
+643 PPFFSNNV

-673 DEL
+673 DDL